1 MSLVCE
7 TKEYRVFTSVGS
19 DDGYLD
25 LYLQNGDYVET
36 WSPEEADYM
45 LSEIEAEKW
54 VTHESD

>member
-1 MSLVCE
+1 KGNAMSLVCE

-45 LSEIEAEKW
+45 LSVIQ
-54 VTHESD
+54 S

>member
-25 LYLQNGDYVET
+25 LYLQNGDYIGT

-45 LSEIEAEKW
+45 LAEIEAER
-54 VTHESD
+54 